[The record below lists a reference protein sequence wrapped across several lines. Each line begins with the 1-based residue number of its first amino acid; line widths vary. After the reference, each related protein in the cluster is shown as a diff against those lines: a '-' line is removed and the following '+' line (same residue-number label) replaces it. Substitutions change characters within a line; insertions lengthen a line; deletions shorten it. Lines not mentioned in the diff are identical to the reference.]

1 MPCIAAV
8 CQLLGHRRSRCPR
21 RPPARSTQPVAWA
34 AILSLLCALLLGMAG
49 ARAQGV
55 DVLDL
60 KAHRDESAVH
70 LDYQLRVSLPA
81 AVEDAAMRGVPIY
94 FSAQATLWRPR
105 WYWRDERVARVTRE
119 WRLSFQP
126 LTKNWR
132 VSQGGLGQSFA
143 TLGEAL
149 GAMTRSSGW
158 PLADARDV
166 DPTDGSH
173 YVEFRWWLDT
183 AQLPRP
189 LQIGLGGIGGASEWS
204 LDVERSVRLGGDA
217 AK

>member
-1 MPCIAAV
+1 LNLLAA
-8 CQLLGHRRSRCPR
+8 
-21 RPPARSTQPVAWA
+21 PASMLA
-34 AILSLLCALLLGMAG
+34 LLCVLLLGTTP

-55 DVLDL
+55 EVLEL
-60 KAHRDESAVH
+60 RAYRDEALINV
-70 LDYQLRVSLPA
+70 DYQLRVTLPV
-81 AVEDAAMRGVPIY
+81 AVEDAALRGVAIY

-105 WYWRDERVARVTRE
+105 WYWRDERVARATRE

-143 TLGEAL
+143 TLAEAL
-149 GAMTRSSGW
+149 AGMTRSTAWHIG
-158 PLADARDV
+158 DARNV
-166 DPTDGSH
+166 DPPDGQH
-173 YVEFRWWLDT
+173 YLEFSWRLDT

-204 LDVERSVRLGGDA
+204 LDVERRVKLGA
-217 AK
+217 EPAQ

>member
-8 CQLLGHRRSRCPR
+8 CQLHGHRRSRCPR
-21 RPPARSTQPVAWA
+21 REGALSNLLA
-34 AILSLLCALLLGMAG
+34 ASAAALAVLCMLLLGAAP

-55 DVLDL
+55 EVLEL
-60 KAHRDESAVH
+60 KAYRDETFISV
-70 LDYQLRVSLPA
+70 DYQLRVTLPM
-81 AVEDAAMRGVPIY
+81 AVEDAALRGVPIY
-94 FSAQATLWRPR
+94 FTAQATLWRPR
-105 WYWRDERVARVTRE
+105 WYWRDERVAQATRE

-143 TLGEAL
+143 TLAEAL
-149 GAMTRSSGW
+149 VGMTRSTAWHIG
-158 PLADARDV
+158 DAREV
-166 DPTDGSH
+166 DPPDGRH
-173 YVEFRWWLDT
+173 YLEFGWRLDT

-204 LDVERSVRLGGDA
+204 LDVERSVKLGA
-217 AK
+217 EPAK

>member
-1 MPCIAAV
+1 MPCLAAV
-8 CQLLGHRRSRCPR
+8 CQLLGHRRLRRPR
-21 RPPARSTQPVAWA
+21 REREPLSSA
-34 AILSLLCALLLGMAG
+34 AAGSAALALLCALVLVVAP

-55 DVLDL
+55 DVLDI
-60 KAHRDESAVH
+60 KAYRDEATID
-70 LDYQLRVSLPA
+70 LDYQLRVALPA

-105 WYWRDERVARVTRE
+105 WYWRDERVARATRE

-143 TLGEAL
+143 NLAEAL
-149 GAMTRSSGW
+149 GAMTRSTAW
-158 PLADARDV
+158 HIADAREV
-166 DPTDGSH
+166 DPADGEH
-173 YVEFRWWLDT
+173 YVEFRWRLDT

-189 LQIGLGGIGGASEWS
+189 MQIGLSGIGGTNEWS
-204 LDVERSVRLGGDA
+204 LDVERSVRLGGEP